1 MYTRYPQM
9 LAPASPSALRGLHG
23 LQKSM
28 KFFNWS
34 QHLSQ
39 LFRGST
45 PSDITGK
52 EQENFATL
60 KARIK
65 GHEGRRFVPYRDSLG
80 ILTVGYGRNL
90 NGPFTQHEIDI
101 MFESDFDKA
110 RRAAETFVCY
120 SSLSPARQGVLIEMI
135 FQMGVYGVKKFRRFL
150 DACLEQDWQ
159 AAHNEMLSSKW
170 HSQTPERAET
180 LARIFLNG

>member
-110 RRAAETFVCY
+110 RRAAETFV
-120 SSLSPARQGVLIEMI
+120 
-135 FQMGVYGVKKFRRFL
+135 FL